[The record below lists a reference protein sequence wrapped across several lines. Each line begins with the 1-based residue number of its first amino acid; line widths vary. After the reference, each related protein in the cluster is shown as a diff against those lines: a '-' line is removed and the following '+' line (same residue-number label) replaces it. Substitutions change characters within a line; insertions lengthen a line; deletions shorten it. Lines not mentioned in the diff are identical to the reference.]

1 MIDNTLLLPLNH
13 KTVNNKT
20 SNDKAELNVRAAL
33 IQLREQITEVDEQLL
48 QLLANRR
55 RLSLSVAK
63 VKGLEQLQI
72 RDHKREEELL
82 ERLIEQGKS
91 LNLDAF
97 FVTRL
102 FHKIIDDSVRIQQ
115 QFVLAQNKTDNSTNT
130 IRRLAILGGKGS
142 YSYFAAKQHYAYSDK
157 NNAYIGCPTF
167 AEVLHAVEDGQAEHA
182 VIPIENT
189 TSGGITE
196 VYDLLLH
203 TSLSIIG
210 EEKYQIEHCLIAKE
224 QTSIN
229 EVKTIY
235 AHPQALRQCD
245 QFLNQLKQ
253 VELKLVESTADAVQQ
268 VLADDSNTSAAIGGE
283 DAAELYQLEI
293 LQRKIANQAINFTR
307 FLIVSRK
314 ARKVSKQLPSK
325 TSLVISTGQKA
336 GSLADALYLFKQA
349 EIPLTK
355 LESRPVAGN
364 AWEQMFYLDI
374 EGNISEETVN
384 SVLDSLN
391 EICPFMKVLGCYPS
405 DDLPETEV
413 AVNEKI
419 LK

>member
-1 MIDNTLLLPLNH
+1 MNTNNELKVRTALL
-13 KTVNNKT
+13 
-20 SNDKAELNVRAAL
+20 
-33 IQLREQITEVDEQLL
+33 QLREQITEVDEQLL
-48 QLLANRR
+48 QLLASRR
-55 RLSLSVAK
+55 RLSLSVAR

-72 RDHKREEELL
+72 RDHQREEELL
-82 ERLIEQGKS
+82 ERLIQQGKS

-97 FVTRL
+97 FVTKL

-115 QFVLAQNKTDNSTNT
+115 QFVLTQNKNESANKH

-157 NNAYIGCPTF
+157 KNAYIGCPTF
-167 AEVLHAVEDGQAEHA
+167 AKVLHTVEEGQAEHA

-203 TSLSIIG
+203 TSLAIIG
-210 EEKYQIEHCLIAKE
+210 EEKYQIEHCLLANN
-224 QTSIN
+224 QTQLSQI
-229 EVKTIY
+229 KTIY

-253 VELKLVESTADAVQQ
+253 VELKLVESTADAVQK
-268 VLADDSNTSAAIGGE
+268 VLSDEDNFSAAIGGE
-283 DAAELYQLEI
+283 DAAELYQI
-293 LQRKIANQAINFTR
+293 AVLQRKIANQSINYTR

-314 ARKVSKQLPSK
+314 ARQVSNQLPSK

-336 GSLADALYLFKQA
+336 GSLADALYLFKEA
-349 EIPLTK
+349 DIPLTK

-374 EGNISEETVN
+374 EGNIADAKVVK
-384 SVLDSLN
+384 VLDDLN
-391 EICPFMKVLGCYPS
+391 EICPFIKVLGCYPS
-405 DDLPETEV
+405 DDLPEIQV
-413 AVNEKI
+413 AVDEELGNKSP
-419 LK
+419 

>member
-1 MIDNTLLLPLNH
+1 
-13 KTVNNKT
+13 
-20 SNDKAELNVRAAL
+20 
-33 IQLREQITEVDEQLL
+33 
-48 QLLANRR
+48 
-55 RLSLSVAK
+55 
-63 VKGLEQLQI
+63 
-72 RDHKREEELL
+72 
-82 ERLIEQGKS
+82 
-91 LNLDAF
+91 
-97 FVTRL
+97 
-102 FHKIIDDSVRIQQ
+102 
-115 QFVLAQNKTDNSTNT
+115 
-130 IRRLAILGGKGS
+130 
-142 YSYFAAKQHYAYSDK
+142 
-157 NNAYIGCPTF
+157 
-167 AEVLHAVEDGQAEHA
+167 
-182 VIPIENT
+182 
-189 TSGGITE
+189 
-196 VYDLLLH
+196 
-203 TSLSIIG
+203 
-210 EEKYQIEHCLIAKE
+210 
-224 QTSIN
+224 
-229 EVKTIY
+229 
-235 AHPQALRQCD
+235 
-245 QFLNQLKQ
+245 
-253 VELKLVESTADAVQQ
+253 
-268 VLADDSNTSAAIGGE
+268 NTSAAIGGE

>member
-1 MIDNTLLLPLNH
+1 MNKKNTGN
-13 KTVNNKT
+13 TT
-20 SNDKAELNVRAAL
+20 EQNVREAL
-33 IQLREQITEVDEQLL
+33 LQLREQITEVDEQLL
-48 QLLANRR
+48 RLLANRR

-72 RDHKREEELL
+72 RDQNREEELL
-82 ERLIEQGKS
+82 ERLIQQGKS

-97 FVTRL
+97 FVTKL

-115 QFVLAQNKTDNSTNT
+115 QFVLAQNKKESATDT

-142 YSYFAAKQHYAYSDK
+142 YSYFAAKRHYAYSDK

-224 QTSIN
+224 QTPIN
-229 EVKTIY
+229 EIKTIY

-245 QFLNQLKQ
+245 QYLSQLKQ

-268 VLADDSNTSAAIGGE
+268 ILANDSNSSAAIGGE

-293 LQRKIANQAINFTR
+293 LQRKIANQAINYTR
-307 FLIVSRK
+307 FLIISRK
-314 ARKVSKQLPSK
+314 VRKVSRQLPSK

-336 GSLADALYLFKQA
+336 GSLADALYLFKKA
-349 EIPLTK
+349 DIPLTK

-374 EGNISEETVN
+374 EGNTDDEKVSTVLN
-384 SVLDSLN
+384 SLN

-413 AVNEKI
+413 AIDTINTNST